1 MTNAAQVVGMTEFPQ
16 DLRHYCRNPRCR
28 SKLPSPV
35 SNPREAF
42 CTRGCYESFH
52 LKRCRVCEQP
62 LEAKYRKIKN
72 GGDRT
77 KFVRVQNSA
86 RRAAQQ
92 NANAAGARGTARAGF
107 RLRNRHMATR
117 VAKNPTYA
125 KKRLCRRHFFAR
137 YRPQNG
143 VRSLVRR

>member
-1 MTNAAQVVGMTEFPQ
+1 MTEFPQ

-62 LEAKYRKIKN
+62 LGLFAEKQAAIEAIN
-72 GGDRT
+72 STGD
-77 KFVRVQNSA
+77 
-86 RRAAQQ
+86 
-92 NANAAGARGTARAGF
+92 
-107 RLRNRHMATR
+107 
-117 VAKNPTYA
+117 
-125 KKRLCRRHFFAR
+125 
-137 YRPQNG
+137 
-143 VRSLVRR
+143 